1 MEDVM
6 AFLKETVQTINLLS
20 REIDLIIRPHK
31 CVTPVFDGKNFLT
44 GLNSQMAG

>member
-6 AFLKETVQTINLLS
+6 AFIKETVQTINLLS

-31 CVTPVFDGKNFLT
+31 YVTPVFDGKKK
-44 GLNSQMAG
+44 SPD